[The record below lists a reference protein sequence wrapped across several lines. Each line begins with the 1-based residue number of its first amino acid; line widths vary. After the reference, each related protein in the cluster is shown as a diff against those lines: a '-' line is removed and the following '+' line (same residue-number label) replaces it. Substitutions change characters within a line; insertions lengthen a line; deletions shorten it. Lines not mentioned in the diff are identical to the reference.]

1 MCTPILKA
9 RLGKNFN
16 HLLKMAEKHLVY
28 SILLTCLL
36 SASTLSA
43 QLTNESLIV
52 SGQTRTY
59 LQYVPVDFDAAEGV
73 PLVLCFHGGSGS
85 AEDQLAIGDLR
96 ETADEERFILVY
108 PQALPDPNDGGS
120 TNWQVV
126 TSGDLPFTVPNPHSD
141 IDFVTALIEK
151 MHSLF
156 SVDLTRIYAMGYSN
170 GGGFVYDIAC
180 RLNDHITGVGAVART
195 MYAESYANCQTNHPT
210 PIVTILGTD
219 DYNSN
224 YDGVVYEGT
233 LYYHSSDE
241 VNTLWINEND
251 LLLEADIIEVPDIN
265 PSDGSTVERYQ
276 WSDAQGCRELTHY
289 KVLGG
294 DHDWPGAFGNMD
306 IVSHEVIWDHLKEF
320 DMNGRISCGSLV
332 VSDFELIS
340 WSIAPNPTSS
350 RLIINLD
357 EFRAPVDYRIFNT
370 GGISCLEGTLQSKSS
385 SIELESLKAGTY
397 GIHVKGQTQLF
408 IVR

>member
-1 MCTPILKA
+1 MRLAILKA
-9 RLGKNFN
+9 RQGKNFN
-16 HLLKMAEKHLVY
+16 HLLKMTEKHLLY

-59 LQYVPVDFDAAEGV
+59 LQYVPVDFDTDEGV
-73 PLVLCFHGGSGS
+73 PLVLCFHGGSVS

-141 IDFVTALIEK
+141 IDFVTALIEE

-180 RLNDHITGVGAVART
+180 RLNDYITGVGAVART

-210 PIVTILGTD
+210 PIVTILGTE

-241 VNTLWINEND
+241 VNTFWINENN
-251 LLLEADIIEVPDIN
+251 LLLQADIIEVPDIN

-332 VSDFELIS
+332 VSDFEPIS

-357 EFRAPVDYRIFNT
+357 EFRAPLDYRIFNT
-370 GGISCLEGTLQSKSS
+370 GGISCLEGTLQSKSA

>member
-1 MCTPILKA
+1 M
-9 RLGKNFN
+9 
-16 HLLKMAEKHLVY
+16 
-28 SILLTCLL
+28 
-36 SASTLSA
+36 
-43 QLTNESLIV
+43 
-52 SGQTRTY
+52 
-59 LQYVPVDFDAAEGV
+59 
-73 PLVLCFHGGSGS
+73 
-85 AEDQLAIGDLR
+85 
-96 ETADEERFILVY
+96 
-108 PQALPDPNDGGS
+108 
-120 TNWQVV
+120 
-126 TSGDLPFTVPNPHSD
+126 PNPHSD

-350 RLIINLD
+350 HLIINLD

>member
-16 HLLKMAEKHLVY
+16 HLLKMTEKHLVY

-43 QLTNESLIV
+43 QLTNEALIV
-52 SGQTRTY
+52 NGQTRTY

>member
-16 HLLKMAEKHLVY
+16 HLLKMTEKHLVY

-195 MYAESYANCQTNHPT
+195 MYAESYANCQTNH
-210 PIVTILGTD
+210 
-219 DYNSN
+219 
-224 YDGVVYEGT
+224 
-233 LYYHSSDE
+233 
-241 VNTLWINEND
+241 
-251 LLLEADIIEVPDIN
+251 
-265 PSDGSTVERYQ
+265 
-276 WSDAQGCRELTHY
+276 
-289 KVLGG
+289 
-294 DHDWPGAFGNMD
+294 
-306 IVSHEVIWDHLKEF
+306 
-320 DMNGRISCGSLV
+320 
-332 VSDFELIS
+332 
-340 WSIAPNPTSS
+340 
-350 RLIINLD
+350 
-357 EFRAPVDYRIFNT
+357 
-370 GGISCLEGTLQSKSS
+370 
-385 SIELESLKAGTY
+385 
-397 GIHVKGQTQLF
+397 
-408 IVR
+408 

>member
-1 MCTPILKA
+1 
-9 RLGKNFN
+9 
-16 HLLKMAEKHLVY
+16 
-28 SILLTCLL
+28 
-36 SASTLSA
+36 
-43 QLTNESLIV
+43 
-52 SGQTRTY
+52 
-59 LQYVPVDFDAAEGV
+59 
-73 PLVLCFHGGSGS
+73 
-85 AEDQLAIGDLR
+85 
-96 ETADEERFILVY
+96 
-108 PQALPDPNDGGS
+108 
-120 TNWQVV
+120 
-126 TSGDLPFTVPNPHSD
+126 
-141 IDFVTALIEK
+141 
-151 MHSLF
+151 
-156 SVDLTRIYAMGYSN
+156 
-170 GGGFVYDIAC
+170 
-180 RLNDHITGVGAVART
+180 
-195 MYAESYANCQTNHPT
+195 
-210 PIVTILGTD
+210 
-219 DYNSN
+219 
-224 YDGVVYEGT
+224 
-233 LYYHSSDE
+233 
-241 VNTLWINEND
+241 
-251 LLLEADIIEVPDIN
+251 IIEVPDIN